1 MKDRLIGFQSISD
14 AIDTTTPQGRLFFN
28 ISACFAEFER
38 DLMVFK
44 TKAGQIGITNLQ
56 LIDYQ
61 YLESLVFSQVVFN
74 LLFSNR

>member
-1 MKDRLIGFQSISD
+1 
-14 AIDTTTPQGRLFFN
+14 
-28 ISACFAEFER
+28 
-38 DLMVFK
+38 MVLK

-61 YLESLVFSQVVFN
+61 YIEGIAFSQAVFN